1 MFLTSCISLDMV
13 LTSSFIAQ
21 NFFLSLFF
29 LYYIDINHFIKMIPQ
44 HFLFKITFMVNAQN
58 IKVVHIKGA
67 PCYVLICL
75 HFVMVKSA

>member
-1 MFLTSCISLDMV
+1 
-13 LTSSFIAQ
+13 
-21 NFFLSLFF
+21 
-29 LYYIDINHFIKMIPQ
+29 MIPQ